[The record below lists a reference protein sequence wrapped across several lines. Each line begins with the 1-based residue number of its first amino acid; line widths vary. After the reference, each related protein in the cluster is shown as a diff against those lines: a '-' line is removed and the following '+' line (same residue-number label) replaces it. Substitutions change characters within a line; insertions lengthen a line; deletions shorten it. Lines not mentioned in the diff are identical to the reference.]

1 MPVSR
6 INSLFKND
14 VGFYLLTA
22 LLLIA
27 ISFLAFIC
35 DSFSQKIVCISA
47 AGYFSFLLLKKYAAS
62 LKLVLVLVT
71 LFIGSIILNKKEVH
85 FELSEQSQIQI
96 YPDQVRVKDNY
107 LTGVGHFKQG
117 KILISG
123 KVPTEQENNLKQGL
137 PLIVSQIKGECGI
150 IEPATN
156 IGEFD
161 YQTYYAAKGITQK
174 IKYFSCEM
182 KAVKPNDVITGLHKL
197 RFNLQNYFQ
206 KMPQLLGFF
215 ASELLLG
222 ENNAQENQEILNNYR
237 DLGVIHLLSISGL
250 HVGLYVLIIST
261 ICFYLKMTDEEAF
274 ICCCAVLLLGIFLS
288 YGQAGFVRASLTY
301 FLGKI
306 CKFKGYRVAAIDI
319 LGLACILHIMIV
331 PRLFMMA
338 GAILSYLLALGLQ
351 LTNKF
356 GKMQQSI
363 LLNVLL
369 TPLLLFYFYQVNFLT
384 VLFNLMVVPYFNW
397 VVMPVTF
404 TNIVLFSFTKKLA
417 PLFEQILELGE
428 KAIGSLS
435 NTQLGLLTFGKIN
448 WWQCLILILITMLL
462 IIALRERP
470 EWKFN
475 KKELSM
481 VLISTYLI
489 FFGMIHFPLRGQVTL
504 IDVGQ
509 GDSILITTPFPRK
522 AYMIDTGGKLNFS
535 GKKVTPQVNRITI
548 PFLKSLGIST
558 LDGVFVSHQD
568 ADHVG
573 DLGPLLEQVH
583 VKRIFMAKGL
593 INNPSFQKRLNGRIK
608 HTKLVELLAGM
619 QVKDPKITFNVV
631 YPYQPGEGK
640 NEDSLS
646 LFFRVAN
653 KNWLFTGDLGQEGE
667 KEIMQKSNLSVDY
680 FKLGHHGSKTS
691 SNPDFLRVIHPQK
704 VFISAGR
711 KNRFGHPHQET
722 LTTLSEQQIP
732 WVSTQDCGMI
742 SWYYGG
748 MQKSEFNYF
757 LKRGKK

>member
-1 MPVSR
+1 MQASK
-6 INSLFKND
+6 INLLFKND

-27 ISFLAFIC
+27 VSFLAFVC
-35 DSFSQKIVCISA
+35 ESFSQKIICILIT
-47 AGYFSFLLLKKYAAS
+47 GYFAVLLLKKYATS
-62 LKLVLVLVT
+62 LKLVLILVS
-71 LFIGSIILNKKEVH
+71 LFIGVITLNKREAL
-85 FELSEQSQIQI
+85 FELTEQSQIKI
-96 YPDQVRVKDNY
+96 YPDQVHVKDDY
-107 LTGVGHFKQG
+107 LTGIGHFQRG

-123 KVPTEQENNLKQGL
+123 KVTSEQEKDLKKGL
-137 PLIVSQIKGECGI
+137 PLIISQIKGECGE

-161 YQTYYAAKGITQK
+161 YQNYYAAKGIIQK
-174 IKYFSCEM
+174 IKYSTCNLRVM
-182 KAVKPNDVITGLHKL
+182 RSNSVLTNLHKV
-197 RFNLQNYFQ
+197 RFDLQNYFQ
-206 KMPQLLGFF
+206 KMPQLVGFF
-215 ASELLLG
+215 ASELILG

-274 ICCCAVLLLGIFLS
+274 LCCCIVLLLGIFLS

-306 CKFKGYRVAAIDI
+306 CKFKGYRVAGIDI
-319 LGLACILHIMIV
+319 LGLACILHIIFV

-338 GAILSYLLALGLQ
+338 GAILSYLLAKGLQ

-356 GKMQQSI
+356 GKMSQSI

-397 VVMPVTF
+397 VVMPIAF
-404 TNIVLFSFTKKLA
+404 ANVLPFGFTKKLA
-417 PLFEQILELGE
+417 PFFEQVLELVE
-428 KAIGSLS
+428 KAIGNLS
-435 NTQLGLLTFGKIN
+435 NTKLGLLTFGKIN
-448 WWQCLILILITMLL
+448 WWQCLILILLTVLL
-462 IIALRERP
+462 IIALREKT
-470 EWKFN
+470 EWKIN
-475 KKELSM
+475 KKKLSCS
-481 VLISTYLI
+481 LIGTYFL
-489 FFGMIHFPLRGQVTL
+489 FFSMIHFPLRGQVTF

-509 GDSILITTPFPRK
+509 GDSILITTPFPRR

-535 GKKVTPQVNRITI
+535 GKKMTPQINRITI

-573 DLGPLLEQVH
+573 DLGPLLEQIY
-583 VKRIFMAKGL
+583 VKRLFMAKGL
-593 INNPSFQKRLNGRIK
+593 INNTSFQKRLNGRVK
-608 HTKLVELLAGM
+608 HTKLIELLAEM
-619 QVKDPKITFNVV
+619 QVKEPQIKFNVV

-653 KNWLFTGDLGQEGE
+653 KNWLFTGDLGQDGE
-667 KEIMQKSNLSVDY
+667 KEIMQKSNLSVVY

-691 SNPDFLRVIHPQK
+691 SNPDFLRAIHPQK

-748 MQKSEFNYF
+748 MQKPKFSYF
-757 LKRGKK
+757 LKRGKR

>member
-1 MPVSR
+1 MPVS
-6 INSLFKND
+6 
-14 VGFYLLTA
+14 
-22 LLLIA
+22 
-27 ISFLAFIC
+27 
-35 DSFSQKIVCISA
+35 
-47 AGYFSFLLLKKYAAS
+47 
-62 LKLVLVLVT
+62 
-71 LFIGSIILNKKEVH
+71 
-85 FELSEQSQIQI
+85 
-96 YPDQVRVKDNY
+96 
-107 LTGVGHFKQG
+107 
-117 KILISG
+117 
-123 KVPTEQENNLKQGL
+123 
-137 PLIVSQIKGECGI
+137 
-150 IEPATN
+150 
-156 IGEFD
+156 
-161 YQTYYAAKGITQK
+161 
-174 IKYFSCEM
+174 
-182 KAVKPNDVITGLHKL
+182 
-197 RFNLQNYFQ
+197 
-206 KMPQLLGFF
+206 
-215 ASELLLG
+215 
-222 ENNAQENQEILNNYR
+222 
-237 DLGVIHLLSISGL
+237 
-250 HVGLYVLIIST
+250 
-261 ICFYLKMTDEEAF
+261 
-274 ICCCAVLLLGIFLS
+274 
-288 YGQAGFVRASLTY
+288 
-301 FLGKI
+301 
-306 CKFKGYRVAAIDI
+306 
-319 LGLACILHIMIV
+319 
-331 PRLFMMA
+331 
-338 GAILSYLLALGLQ
+338 
-351 LTNKF
+351 
-356 GKMQQSI
+356 
-363 LLNVLL
+363 
-369 TPLLLFYFYQVNFLT
+369 
-384 VLFNLMVVPYFNW
+384 
-397 VVMPVTF
+397 F
-404 TNIVLFSFTKKLA
+404 TNIVFFSFTKKLA

-509 GDSILITTPFPRK
+509 GDSILITTPFLRK